1 MIKPI
6 PVDHSYAFNVTRYDL
21 NLREKKVYKLSQIL
35 VIFSNGVHVYSGL
48 CAVGPE
54 YGLSIFKISCIIFE

>member
-1 MIKPI
+1 MIKPNSF
-6 PVDHSYAFNVTRYDL
+6 DHSYAFDVTRYDF
-21 NLREKKVYKLSQIL
+21 NLRENNVYKLSQIL
-35 VIFSNGVHVYSGL
+35 ASLSNGVHVYSGL